1 MRLGRTVVLLAGLT
15 SALLLSGCSQQGPQ
29 VPDSGFVAGDGVDEW
44 RHPTTQPVD
53 FSGPTVNGGRF
64 RSADHRGEVLV
75 VNFWYAGCGPCIA
88 EAPDLRT
95 VAAAYTGKDVQFV
108 GVNIRDEAGEAR
120 PFEVRNR
127 ITYPS
132 ILDQANG
139 GAAQLAFASSI
150 QPNAVPT
157 TLVVDKDGRVTARI
171 LGRVNASV
179 LRTLIDAARS
189 GRDA

>member
-1 MRLGRTVVLLAGLT
+1 VRRPAVAVIAALA
-15 SALLLSGCSQQGPQ
+15 SALLLAGCTQQGAQ
-29 VPDSGFVAGDGVDEW
+29 VPNSGYVQGDGVDEW
-44 RHPTTQPVD
+44 RHPTSQPVV
-53 FSGPTVNGGRF
+53 FSGPTVDGARF
-64 RSADHRGEVLV
+64 RSADHRGQVLV

-88 EAPDLRT
+88 EAPDLRK
-95 VAAAYTGKDVQFV
+95 VAAKYAGDGVQFV

-120 PFEVRNR
+120 PFEVRNH
-127 ITYPS
+127 IPYPS

-157 TLVVDKDGRVTARI
+157 TLVVDKSGRVTARV
-171 LGRVNASV
+171 LGQVNVSV
-179 LRTLIDAARS
+179 LSALIDAART